1 MSLPLRVLLIE
12 DEEDDAL
19 LLRRELERGGYI
31 LHLLRVTTAEELSEA
46 LDTDSWDIILA
57 DYTLPR
63 FDAPS
68 ALAMV
73 RARLPDIPFII
84 VSGTVGEEAVV
95 KCMRDGAND
104 FFLKGRLKLLPLAI
118 SREIE
123 AAQVRHQQQSAE
135 QQLRE
140 TERRLAHLFSSS
152 PVPYSVTQAHDQRVV
167 MVNPA
172 YCEMTGYSVDE
183 IIGHTVAEL
192 NIWVHAHERAALLNA
207 LAGPLPVRNFEF
219 QARRKDGTLGD
230 ILLTAD
236 IIDFNGVP
244 CVLSMAL
251 DITERKRAEAHDQ
264 MQVQL
269 LNAIGQS
276 VVVID
281 LNGIVTYWNRAAE
294 QIFGWSAK
302 EALGRN
308 AGDLIVSD
316 DQARHGAEI
325 MARLVRGES
334 WSGEFIV
341 KHRNGSTFPAYVTN
355 APLTDQSGNLIGIV
369 GVSADI
375 SNIKMYEQQILE
387 SETLHRI
394 ILENVSDAVLMTD
407 DQGYF
412 TFISPSVQDVLGYT
426 PVEIAATGTIQNL
439 LSHEAVRVDGL
450 TEDGDMSTL
459 DITLTLKDGLT
470 HVLIGYIK
478 RVTVGAGTL
487 LYVFRDVTERRRTVE
502 ALVESELRF
511 RMMTENARDLYMLVD
526 SKGHCIYASPAYHD
540 LLGYDPQSLV
550 GKSMVDLLVHPDDS
564 LEGVDWRNLPL
575 GRNRLRTASGDWLLV
590 EGYTYT
596 INLDDGEYVVAVA
609 RDISERLQL
618 EAEQIE
624 RERLNL
630 ELEQQK
636 AINDLKGRFVSMV
649 SHEFRNPLA
658 AIQTSSDLLS
668 RYIDRMTEERR
679 AEHLTQIGDQVRQL
693 VKLLDE
699 VLMLSRA
706 DSVGLAFNPILTD
719 IEALCQDVVTDVERA
734 AGNEG
739 RVQFNSAG
747 PIHASLDVNLFRQA
761 LGNLLSNALK
771 YSPATTRV
779 QLDVSSENG
788 MLVIQVEDHGI
799 GIPKADQALL
809 FDAFHRASNVGN
821 ISGTGLGLAIVKRA
835 VDAHG
840 GSVTLCSEVGHG
852 TTFTLTIPLNSSLLD
867 P

>member
-19 LLRRELERGGYI
+19 LLRRELERSGYD
-31 LHLLRVTTAEELSEA
+31 LHFLRVTTAEELGHA
-46 LDTDSWDIILA
+46 LDSDSWDIILA
-57 DYTLPR
+57 DYSLPR
-63 FDAPS
+63 FDAPT

-73 RARLPDIPFII
+73 RARLPDTPFII

-118 SREIE
+118 NREIE
-123 AAQVRHQQQSAE
+123 AAQTRRQQHAAE
-135 QQLRE
+135 QQLRD
-140 TERRLAHLFSSS
+140 TERRLAQLFASS
-152 PVPYSVTQAHDQRVV
+152 PVPYSVTQVHDQRIV

-172 YCEMTGYSVDE
+172 YCEMTGYDVEE

-251 DITERKRAEAHDQ
+251 DITERKRAEAHDR

-276 VVVID
+276 VVVTD
-281 LNGIVTYWNRAAE
+281 LNGIVTYWNHAAE
-294 QIFGWSAK
+294 QIFGWSAE
-302 EALGRN
+302 EAIGKS
-308 AGDLIVSD
+308 AGQLIVSE
-316 DQARHGAEI
+316 DQLTQGAEI
-325 MARLVRGES
+325 MARLTKGES
-334 WSGEFIV
+334 WNGEFTV
-341 KHRNGSTFPAYVTN
+341 MHRDGRRFPIYVTN
-355 APLTDQSGNLIGIV
+355 APLTDASGKLTGIV

-394 ILENVSDAVLMTD
+394 ILENVSDAILMTD
-407 DQGYF
+407 DHGFF
-412 TFISPSVQDVLGYT
+412 TFISPSVQEVLGYT
-426 PVEIAATGTIQNL
+426 SIEVAAMGTVQNL
-439 LSHEAVRVDGL
+439 LGNGVTRADDL
-450 TEDGDMSTL
+450 TKDGDTHAL
-459 DITLTLKDGLT
+459 DFTIRLKDGLP
-470 HVLIGYIK
+470 HVLVGYVK

-487 LYVFRDVTERRRTVE
+487 LYVCRDITERRRTIE

-526 SKGHCIYASPAYHD
+526 REGRCIYASPAYQH

-575 GRNRLRTASGDWLLV
+575 GRNRLRTAHGGWLMV

-596 INLDDGEYVVAVA
+596 IQLEDGEYVVAVA

-618 EAEQIE
+618 EAEQME

-668 RYIDRMTEERR
+668 RYLDRMSDERR
-679 AEHLTQIGDQVRQL
+679 SEHLSQIGDQVRQL

-706 DSVGLAFNPILTD
+706 DSVGLAFNPVVTD
-719 IEALCQDVVTDVERA
+719 LESLFQDVVADVEHA
-734 AGNEG
+734 AGGEG
-739 RVQFNSAG
+739 RIQKQIAG
-747 PIHASLDVNLFRQA
+747 PISACVDVKLFRQA

-771 YSPATTRV
+771 YSPATSPVNLNAQVEADRLIIRV
-779 QLDVSSENG
+779 QDR
-788 MLVIQVEDHGI
+788 GI
-799 GIPKADQALL
+799 GIPQTDQTLL
-809 FDAFHRASNVGN
+809 FDAFHRASNVGS
-821 ISGTGLGLAIVKRA
+821 IAGTGLGLAIVKRA
-835 VDAHG
+835 IDAHG
-840 GSVTLCSEVGHG
+840 GSVSLTSEVGQG
-852 TTFTLTIPLNSSLLD
+852 TTFTISLPLTPSAATA
-867 P
+867 